1 MARGVSIH
9 IGLNWLK
16 DANYRKLNG
25 DSLYEPLL
33 GCVND
38 AELMSKIALGCGFK
52 EHDVELLV
60 TKQGADFDKLTADY
74 ILGRIGYYAVNLK
87 PNDFFLITFAG
98 HGSQAYLNKNQ
109 TWCLFDRMVFDFEL
123 NQLWAKFDE
132 GVRILCISDSCHSGS
147 VALEEEFFEEIHL
160 SISETKSDDFST
172 YHEEINLEI
181 SNVNRNL
188 LETVDDDLI
197 RNSNLY
203 SEVIKPTHNQL
214 LQIKKDVKAVIIS
227 ISACDDNEDAKEEKD
242 DNGVFNGLFTRNL
255 TRVWYGAGNY
265 ANFFK
270 RLSDCVSR
278 SSGGSEN
285 PQMFPDLSVIDASM
299 QEFPSVDKDL
309 WKKFLN
315 QNPFQIEPDQ
325 I

>member
-1 MARGVSIH
+1 MARGVSIN

-25 DSLYEPLL
+25 DSLYDPLS

-74 ILGRIGYYAVNLK
+74 ILGRIGYYAENLK

-98 HGSQAYLNKNQ
+98 HGSQAFLNKNQ

-123 NQLWAKFDE
+123 NQLWAKFHE

-147 VALEEEFFEEIHL
+147 VALEEEVFEEIRL
-160 SISETKSDDFST
+160 NISEIESDNFLT

-181 SNVNRNL
+181 SSVNRNL

-203 SEVIKPTHNQL
+203 SAVKKPTHDEL
-214 LQIKKDVKAVIIS
+214 LQIKKSVKAVIIS

-242 DNGVFNGLFTRNL
+242 ENGVFNGLFTREL
-255 TRVWYGAGNY
+255 TRVWYGAGTY
-265 ANFFK
+265 ADFFN
-270 RLSDCVSR
+270 RLHVSVSH
-278 SSGGSEN
+278 SSHDSEH
-285 PQMFPDLSVIDASM
+285 PQMFPALSGIDASM
-299 QEFPSVDKDL
+299 QEFPSVNKVL
-309 WKKFLN
+309 WENFLN
-315 QNPFQIEPDQ
+315 QKPFQIESDQ